1 VANNI
6 LNKELTPLAS
16 KVDKGGAGVAFPEA
30 SVCVP
35 IQLGRCSNH
44 QIGNS
49 WFIWKGKRE
58 SFTLRICLVCPTNA
72 PPPNKQQAIEER

>member
-1 VANNI
+1 MENNI

-58 SFTLRICLVCPTNA
+58 
-72 PPPNKQQAIEER
+72 